1 MKRAKKYKQHDI
13 SDCGVA
19 ALASIAAW
27 YGLKMPLAHIRNF
40 SATNKEGTSVQGLI
54 DAAEQMGMSAK
65 ALRAPQTEQG
75 PDLHPLSLIP
85 KPAILHV
92 VKENRLLHF
101 VVLYRAGKKHFHIMD
116 PADGRMHKVSPQ
128 ELQKSWTGVLLLLA
142 PGSSFEKGNHTVP
155 HSQRLRQLM
164 RPHQSDLIKAVVGAL
179 IYTFLGICTS
189 LFVQQIVDRVLPDS
203 NHNLLRLLGCIMMV
217 IIAFSLFIGYFRS
230 LILLRTGLK
239 TDARLIMG
247 YYQHLL
253 HLPQSFFDQ
262 RQSGELISR
271 INDAFKIR
279 AFITENLVQLAVCLF
294 SLLFAAGLMF
304 TYYWKLALLSFG
316 ILPLYLI
323 IYLWF
328 NKVNKGTQR
337 KAMVAAAQMEA
348 TLVESL
354 RGARSLKSF
363 HAENQAIL
371 HTERDFVHLARTL
384 YTAGKNNL
392 LAGQS
397 GDGVSKALGLMILWA
412 GSYFVLGSQ
421 LSAGALMSFYTLTA
435 YFSGPITQLIG
446 MNVAFRN
453 ARIAAERLFEI
464 MDLEREDAQEGHPV
478 SASDL
483 GDIRFENISFKY
495 PGRGWLF
502 QNFSLTLPQGQ
513 ITAIA
518 GESGSGKTTLASLV
532 LQLYRPQQ
540 GQIRVGKLHLGQ
552 VCPQDWRGLISV
564 VPQKVELFNGSLL
577 ENISLGYDSPDAR
590 LALDICH
597 RLGLG
602 EFIDSL
608 PQGIMSPVGEQGSK
622 LSGGQQQRLAL
633 ARALYRKPSIL
644 VLDEATSSLDSASET
659 EIQKALEQLRAEGCT
674 IMLIAHRISSLR
686 MANHIVLLQE
696 GRIAEQ
702 GSHQILL
709 QQKGVY
715 AAWCQKQADILG

>member
-1 MKRAKKYKQHDI
+1 MRRPKRYKQHDI

-27 YGLKMPLAHIRNF
+27 YGLKLPIAHIRSF
-40 SATNKEGTSVQGLI
+40 SATNKDGTSVQGLM

-75 PDLHPLSLIP
+75 PDLQPLNLIP
-85 KPAILHV
+85 KPAILHI

-101 VVLYRAGKKHFHIMD
+101 VVLYRSGKKHFHVMD
-116 PADGRMHKVSPQ
+116 PADGRMHKIPHQ
-128 ELQKSWTGVLLLLA
+128 EMQKTWTGVLLLLA
-142 PGSSFEKGNHTVP
+142 PAPSFEKGNLTIP

-164 RPHQSDLIKAVVGAL
+164 RPHQSDLAKAIVGAL
-179 IYTFLGICTS
+179 IYTLLGICTS

-203 NHNLLRLLGCIMMV
+203 NHNLLRLLGCIMIV
-217 IIAFSLFIGYFRS
+217 IIGFSLFIGYFRS

-294 SLLFAAGLMF
+294 SLFFAAGLMF

-316 ILPLYLI
+316 ILPLYLL

-328 NKVNKGTQR
+328 DRVNRGTQR

-363 HAENQAIL
+363 RAENQAVL

-384 YTAGKNNL
+384 YTAGKNGL
-392 LAGQS
+392 FAGQA
-397 GDGVSKALGLMILWA
+397 GDGVSRVLALMILWA
-412 GSYFVLGSQ
+412 GSVFVLDSQ
-421 LSAGALMSFYTLTA
+421 LSAGALLSFYTLIA
-435 YFSGPITQLIG
+435 YFSGPVTQLIG

-464 MDLEREDAQEGHPV
+464 MDLEREDAYEGYPV
-478 SASDL
+478 SATDI
-483 GDIRFENISFKY
+483 GDIRFEGISFKY
-495 PGRGWLF
+495 PGRSWLF
-502 QNFSLTLPQGQ
+502 SNFSLCLPQGK

-518 GESGSGKTTLASLV
+518 GESGSGKTTLASLI
-532 LQLYRPQQ
+532 LQLYQPQR
-540 GQIRVGKLHLGQ
+540 GMIRVGKLHLGQ
-552 VCPQDWRGLISV
+552 VCPQDWRSLISV

-577 ENISLGYDSPDAR
+577 ENISLGFDLPDAR
-590 LALDICH
+590 LALGICH
-597 RLGLG
+597 KLGLG

-622 LSGGQQQRLAL
+622 LSGGQQQRIAL
-633 ARALYRKPSIL
+633 ARALYRRPSIL
-644 VLDEATSSLDSASET
+644 VLDEATSSLDSASEA
-659 EIQKALEQLRAEGCT
+659 EIQKALEALREEGCT
-674 IMLIAHRISSLR
+674 IMLIAHRISTLR
-686 MANHIVLLQE
+686 LADHIVLLQE

-702 GSHQILL
+702 GSHQALL
-709 QQKGVY
+709 QQNGVY
-715 AAWCQKQADILG
+715 AAWCHKQADILG